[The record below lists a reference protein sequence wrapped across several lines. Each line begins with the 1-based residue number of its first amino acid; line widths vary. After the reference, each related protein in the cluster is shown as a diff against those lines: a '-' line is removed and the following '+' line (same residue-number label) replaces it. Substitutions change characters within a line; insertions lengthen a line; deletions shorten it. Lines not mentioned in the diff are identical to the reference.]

1 MAGNGAGER
10 TEKPSAKRIKD
21 AHEKGQIARS
31 QSLTGAVT
39 LGAVTLTL
47 GWFGVQMVSIV
58 AARLASGLSTLA
70 DHAHGNVEATGVATQ
85 LVADAGLLVKVAG
98 PPAVIAAAI
107 AVIVGLVQVGWT
119 PSPKAL
125 AINWERL
132 SPASGLARLKP
143 MQALPELIK
152 SLLSMTVISWVAYV
166 FVKACFIAAPSL
178 MGMSPMESARAG
190 WAQLWTLLWRASLA
204 LMALGVADYGWQR
217 FRWFSDLKMTRQE
230 MRDEAKQNEV
240 SPEIKGR
247 VRKIQR
253 DIARNRMLKA
263 VETATVVIT
272 NPTHFAVA
280 LKYDRSM
287 SAPLCLAKGA
297 DDIAL
302 KIREIDKQHDVPIIE
317 NPPLARALY
326 ASVDVDE
333 SIPTEHFKA
342 VAQVIGF
349 VMRMKDKKAWS
360 A

>member
-253 DIARNRMLKA
+253 VIARNRMLKA

-280 LKYDRSM
+280 LEYRRGEM
-287 SAPLCLAKGA
+287 SAPVVVAKGQDHVA
-297 DDIAL
+297 ARIRTIA
-302 KIREIDKQHDVPIIE
+302 REHGVPIVE
-317 NPPLARALY
+317 NVTLARALY
-326 ASVDVDE
+326 KAADLGD
-333 SIPTEHFKA
+333 SIPADLFGA
-342 VAQVIGF
+342 VAEVLAYLVRLKQL
-349 VMRMKDKKAWS
+349 ML
-360 A
+360 

>member
-280 LKYDRSM
+280 LEYRRGEM
-287 SAPLCLAKGA
+287 SAPVVVAKGQDHVA
-297 DDIAL
+297 ARIRTIA
-302 KIREIDKQHDVPIIE
+302 REHGVPIVE
-317 NPPLARALY
+317 NVTLARALY
-326 ASVDVDE
+326 KAADLGD
-333 SIPTEHFKA
+333 SIPADLFGA
-342 VAQVIGF
+342 VAEVLAYLVRLKQL
-349 VMRMKDKKAWS
+349 ML
-360 A
+360 